1 MCTSQTYIH
10 MTGDEI
16 DQIFIEMLFY
26 YSKILNKQSR
36 KQVFEFFFFDR
47 NERKKDVKE
56 KEKEE
61 KKEGQVKLHIINLY
75 AHRLLI

>member
-1 MCTSQTYIH
+1 MRTSQTYIH

-26 YSKILNKQSR
+26 YSKILSKQSC
-36 KQVFEFFFFDR
+36 KQVFFFFDR
-47 NERKKDVKE
+47 NEKKKDVKE